1 MMSNLH
7 SILMVRPSSF
17 RTNTQTLENNH
28 FQKISHF
35 TDEIILQKTLIEF
48 DNLVNKIRSFG
59 IPVTVFQDDLVYDTP
74 DSIFPNNWISF
85 HAKKKIVLY
94 PMYAENRRL
103 ERNENIIKKV
113 ESTGILID
121 TILDYTKAELNNQFL
136 EGTGSMVLDRKNKKA
151 YASISERTSE
161 ILLDEFC
168 DEFNYMPIVF
178 ESYQNHGERSYLIYH
193 TNVMMC
199 VADKYS
205 VICLESIK
213 SEDEKKKVKQS
224 LIDDGKEII
233 EISSKQLDCFSG
245 NMIELI
251 YNKKSYLVMSETAF
265 KSLSKNQL
273 SSINN
278 YSEII
283 YSSVDTIESCGGG
296 SVRCMIAE
304 VFN

>member
-17 RTNTQTLENNH
+17 RTNTQTLQNNH
-28 FQKISHF
+28 FQKISDSS
-35 TDEIILQKTLIEF
+35 DEIILQKTLIEF
-48 DNLVNKIRSFG
+48 DNLVNKIRSYG
-59 IPVTVFQDDLVYDTP
+59 IPVTVFQDDLIFDTP

-85 HAKKKIVLY
+85 HTEKKIVLY

-113 ESTGILID
+113 ESTGVIID

-178 ESYQNHGERSYLIYH
+178 ESYQHHGNRSYLIYH

-251 YNKKSYLVMSETAF
+251 YNKKSYLVMSETAY
-265 KSLSKNQL
+265 KSLSENQF

-283 YSSVDTIESCGGG
+283 YSNVDTIESCGGG

>member
-17 RTNTQTLENNH
+17 RTNTQTLQNNH
-28 FQKISHF
+28 FQKTSDSS
-35 TDEIILQKTLIEF
+35 DEIILQKTLIEF
-48 DNLVNKIRSFG
+48 DNLVNKIRSYG
-59 IPVTVFQDDLVYDTP
+59 IPVTVFQDDLIFDTP

-85 HAKKKIVLY
+85 HTEKKIVLY

-113 ESTGILID
+113 ESTGVIID

-178 ESYQNHGERSYLIYH
+178 ESYHNHGNRSYLIYH

-265 KSLSKNQL
+265 KSLSENQL

-283 YSSVDTIESCGGG
+283 YSNVDTIESCGGG

>member
-17 RTNTQTLENNH
+17 RTNTQTLQNNH
-28 FQKISHF
+28 FQKISNSS
-35 TDEIILQKTLIEF
+35 DEIILQKTLIEF
-48 DNLVNKIRSFG
+48 DNLVNKIRSYG
-59 IPVTVFQDDLVYDTP
+59 IPVTVFQDDLIFDTP

-85 HAKKKIVLY
+85 HTEKKIVLY

-113 ESTGILID
+113 ESTGVIID

-178 ESYQNHGERSYLIYH
+178 ESYQNHCNRSYLIYH

-265 KSLSKNQL
+265 KSLSENQL

-283 YSSVDTIESCGGG
+283 YSNVDTIESCGGG

>member
-1 MMSNLH
+1 
-7 SILMVRPSSF
+7 
-17 RTNTQTLENNH
+17 
-28 FQKISHF
+28 
-35 TDEIILQKTLIEF
+35 
-48 DNLVNKIRSFG
+48 
-59 IPVTVFQDDLVYDTP
+59 
-74 DSIFPNNWISF
+74 
-85 HAKKKIVLY
+85 
-94 PMYAENRRL
+94 
-103 ERNENIIKKV
+103 
-113 ESTGILID
+113 
-121 TILDYTKAELNNQFL
+121 
-136 EGTGSMVLDRKNKKA
+136 MVLDRKNKKA

-178 ESYQNHGERSYLIYH
+178 ESYQNHGKRSYLIYH

-224 LIDDGKEII
+224 LTDDGKEII

-251 YNKKSYLVMSETAF
+251 FNKKSYLVMSETAF

>member
-17 RTNTQTLENNH
+17 RTNTQTLQNNH
-28 FQKISHF
+28 FQKISNSS
-35 TDEIILQKTLIEF
+35 DEIILQKTLIEF
-48 DNLVNKIRSFG
+48 DNLVNKIRSYG

-113 ESTGILID
+113 ESTGVIID

-178 ESYQNHGERSYLIYH
+178 ESYQHHGNRSYLIYH

-251 YNKKSYLVMSETAF
+251 YNKKSYLVMSETAY
-265 KSLSKNQL
+265 KSLSENQF

-283 YSSVDTIESCGGG
+283 YSNVDTIESCGGG

>member
-17 RTNTQTLENNH
+17 RTNTQTLQNNH
-28 FQKISHF
+28 FQKISNSS
-35 TDEIILQKTLIEF
+35 DEIILQKTLIEF
-48 DNLVNKIRSFG
+48 DNLVNKIRSYG
-59 IPVTVFQDDLVYDTP
+59 IPVTVFQDDLIFDTP

-85 HAKKKIVLY
+85 HTEKKIVLY

-113 ESTGILID
+113 ESTGVLID

-178 ESYQNHGERSYLIYH
+178 ESYQHHGNRSYLIYH

-251 YNKKSYLVMSETAF
+251 YNKKSYLVMSETAY
-265 KSLSKNQL
+265 KSLSENQF

-283 YSSVDTIESCGGG
+283 YSNVDTIESCGGG

>member
-17 RTNTQTLENNH
+17 RTNTQTLQNNH
-28 FQKISHF
+28 FQKISVF
-35 TDEIILQKTLIEF
+35 SDEIILQKTLIEF
-48 DNLVNKIRSFG
+48 DNLVNKIRSYG
-59 IPVTVFQDDLVYDTP
+59 IPVTVFQDDLIFDTP

-85 HAKKKIVLY
+85 HTEKKIVLY

-113 ESTGILID
+113 ESTGVIID

-178 ESYQNHGERSYLIYH
+178 ESYQHHGNRSYLIYH

-265 KSLSKNQL
+265 KSLSVNQL

-283 YSSVDTIESCGGG
+283 YSNVDTIESCGGG

>member
-1 MMSNLH
+1 
-7 SILMVRPSSF
+7 MVRPSSF
-17 RTNTQTLENNH
+17 RTNTQTLQNNH
-28 FQKISHF
+28 FQKISDSS
-35 TDEIILQKTLIEF
+35 DEIILQKTLIEF
-48 DNLVNKIRSFG
+48 DNLVNKIRSYG
-59 IPVTVFQDDLVYDTP
+59 IPVTVFQDDLIFDTP

-85 HAKKKIVLY
+85 HTEKKIVLY

-113 ESTGILID
+113 ESTGVIID

-178 ESYQNHGERSYLIYH
+178 ESYQHHGNRSYLIYH

-265 KSLSKNQL
+265 KSLSENQL

-283 YSSVDTIESCGGG
+283 YSNVDTIESCGGG

>member
-17 RTNTQTLENNH
+17 RTNTQTLQNNH
-28 FQKISHF
+28 FQKISVF
-35 TDEIILQKTLIEF
+35 SDEIILQKTLIEF
-48 DNLVNKIRSFG
+48 DNLVNKIRSYG

-94 PMYAENRRL
+94 PMYAANRRL

-113 ESTGILID
+113 ESTGVLID

-178 ESYQNHGERSYLIYH
+178 ESYQNHGNRSYLIYH

-199 VADKYS
+199 VAEKYS

-265 KSLSKNQL
+265 KSLSENQL

-283 YSSVDTIESCGGG
+283 YSNVDTIESCGGG

>member
-1 MMSNLH
+1 
-7 SILMVRPSSF
+7 MVRPSSF
-17 RTNTQTLENNH
+17 RTNTQTLQNNH
-28 FQKISHF
+28 FQKISNSS
-35 TDEIILQKTLIEF
+35 DEIILQKTLIEF
-48 DNLVNKIRSFG
+48 DNLVNKIRSYG
-59 IPVTVFQDDLVYDTP
+59 IPVTVFQDDLIFDTP

-85 HAKKKIVLY
+85 HTEKKIVLY

-113 ESTGILID
+113 ESTGVIID

-178 ESYQNHGERSYLIYH
+178 ESYQNHGNRSYLIYH

-251 YNKKSYLVMSETAF
+251 YNKKSYLVMSETAY
-265 KSLSKNQL
+265 KSLSENQF

-283 YSSVDTIESCGGG
+283 YSNVDTIESCGGG

>member
-1 MMSNLH
+1 MMTNLH

-28 FQKISHF
+28 FQKISDF
-35 TDEIILQKTLIEF
+35 TDGIILKKTLIEF

-59 IPVTVFQDDLVYDTP
+59 IPVTVFQDDLIFDTP

-85 HAKKKIVLY
+85 HTEKKIVLY

-113 ESTGILID
+113 ESTGVIID

-178 ESYQNHGERSYLIYH
+178 ESYQNHGNRSYLIYH

-265 KSLSKNQL
+265 KSLSENQL

-283 YSSVDTIESCGGG
+283 YSNVDTIESCGGG

>member
-17 RTNTQTLENNH
+17 RTNTQTLQNNH
-28 FQKISHF
+28 FQKISNSS
-35 TDEIILQKTLIEF
+35 DEIILQKTLIEF
-48 DNLVNKIRSFG
+48 DNLVNKIRSYG
-59 IPVTVFQDDLVYDTP
+59 IPVTVFQDDLIFDTP

-85 HAKKKIVLY
+85 HTEKKIVLY

-113 ESTGILID
+113 ESTGVIID

-178 ESYQNHGERSYLIYH
+178 ESYQHHGNRSYLIYH

-251 YNKKSYLVMSETAF
+251 YNKKSYLVMSETAY
-265 KSLSKNQL
+265 KSLSENQF

-283 YSSVDTIESCGGG
+283 YSNVDTIESCGGG

>member
-17 RTNTQTLENNH
+17 RTNTQTLQNNH
-28 FQKISHF
+28 FQKISDSS
-35 TDEIILQKTLIEF
+35 DEIILQKTLIEF
-48 DNLVNKIRSFG
+48 DNLVNKIRSYG
-59 IPVTVFQDDLVYDTP
+59 IPVTVFQDDLIFDTP

-85 HAKKKIVLY
+85 HTEKKIVLY

-113 ESTGILID
+113 ESTGVIID

-178 ESYQNHGERSYLIYH
+178 ESYQHHGNRSYLIYH

-265 KSLSKNQL
+265 KSLSENQL

-283 YSSVDTIESCGGG
+283 YSNVDTIESCGGG

>member
-17 RTNTQTLENNH
+17 RTNTQTLQNNY
-28 FQKISHF
+28 FQKISDF
-35 TDEIILQKTLIEF
+35 SDEIILQKTLIEF
-48 DNLVNKIRSFG
+48 DNLVNKIRSYG
-59 IPVTVFQDDLVYDTP
+59 IPVTVFQDDLIFDTP

-85 HAKKKIVLY
+85 HSEKKIVLY

-113 ESTGILID
+113 ESTGVIID

-178 ESYQNHGERSYLIYH
+178 ESYQNHGNRSYLIYH

-265 KSLSKNQL
+265 KSLSENQI

-283 YSSVDTIESCGGG
+283 YSNVDTIESCGGG

>member
-17 RTNTQTLENNH
+17 RTNTQTLQNNH
-28 FQKISHF
+28 FQKISDSS
-35 TDEIILQKTLIEF
+35 DEIILQKTLIEF
-48 DNLVNKIRSFG
+48 DNLVNKIRSYG
-59 IPVTVFQDDLVYDTP
+59 IPVTVFQDDLIFDTP

-85 HAKKKIVLY
+85 HTEKKIVLY

-113 ESTGILID
+113 ESTGVIID

-178 ESYQNHGERSYLIYH
+178 ESYQNHGNRSYLIYH

-273 SSINN
+273 SKINN

>member
-17 RTNTQTLENNH
+17 RTNTQTLQNNH
-28 FQKISHF
+28 FQKISDSS
-35 TDEIILQKTLIEF
+35 DEIILQKTLIEF
-48 DNLVNKIRSFG
+48 DNLVNKIRSYG
-59 IPVTVFQDDLVYDTP
+59 IPVTVFQDDLIFDTP

-85 HAKKKIVLY
+85 HTEKKIVLY

-113 ESTGILID
+113 ESTGVIID

-178 ESYQNHGERSYLIYH
+178 ESYQNHGNRSYLIYH

-265 KSLSKNQL
+265 KSLSENQL

-283 YSSVDTIESCGGG
+283 YSNVDTIESCGGG

>member
-17 RTNTQTLENNH
+17 RTNTQTLQNNH
-28 FQKISHF
+28 FQKISVF
-35 TDEIILQKTLIEF
+35 SDEIILQKTLIEF
-48 DNLVNKIRSFG
+48 DNLVNKIRSYG

-94 PMYAENRRL
+94 PMYAANRRL

-113 ESTGILID
+113 ESTGVLID

-178 ESYQNHGERSYLIYH
+178 ESYQNHGNRSYLIYH

-199 VADKYS
+199 VAEKYS

-265 KSLSKNQL
+265 KSLSVNQL

-283 YSSVDTIESCGGG
+283 YSNVDTIESCGGG

>member
-17 RTNTQTLENNH
+17 RTNTQTIENNH
-28 FQKISHF
+28 FQKISVF
-35 TDEIILQKTLIEF
+35 SDEIILQKTLIEF
-48 DNLVNKIRSFG
+48 DNLVNKIRSYG
-59 IPVTVFQDDLVYDTP
+59 IPVTVFQDDLIFDTP

-85 HAKKKIVLY
+85 HTEKKIVLY

-113 ESTGILID
+113 ESTGVVID

-178 ESYQNHGERSYLIYH
+178 ESYQNHGNRSYLIYH

-265 KSLSKNQL
+265 KSLSENQL

-283 YSSVDTIESCGGG
+283 YSNVDTIESCGGG

>member
-1 MMSNLH
+1 
-7 SILMVRPSSF
+7 MVRPSSF
-17 RTNTQTLENNH
+17 RTNTQTLQNNH
-28 FQKISHF
+28 FQKTSDSS
-35 TDEIILQKTLIEF
+35 DEIILQKTLIEF
-48 DNLVNKIRSFG
+48 DNLVNKIRSYG
-59 IPVTVFQDDLVYDTP
+59 IPVTVFQDDLIFDTP

-85 HAKKKIVLY
+85 HTEKKIVLY

-113 ESTGILID
+113 ESTGVIID

-178 ESYQNHGERSYLIYH
+178 ESYQNHGNRSYLIYH

-265 KSLSKNQL
+265 KSLSENQL

-283 YSSVDTIESCGGG
+283 YSNVDTIESCGGG

>member
-17 RTNTQTLENNH
+17 RTNTQTLQNNH
-28 FQKISHF
+28 FQKISVF
-35 TDEIILQKTLIEF
+35 SDEIILQKTLIEF
-48 DNLVNKIRSFG
+48 DNLVNKIRSYG
-59 IPVTVFQDDLVYDTP
+59 IPVTVFQDDLIFDTP

-85 HAKKKIVLY
+85 HTEKKIVLY

-113 ESTGILID
+113 ESTGVLID

-178 ESYQNHGERSYLIYH
+178 ESYQHHGNRSYLIYH

-213 SEDEKKKVKQS
+213 SEDEKKKVIQS

-265 KSLSKNQL
+265 KSLSENQL

-283 YSSVDTIESCGGG
+283 YSNVDTIESCGGG

>member
-17 RTNTQTLENNH
+17 RTNTQTLQNNH
-28 FQKISHF
+28 FQKISDF
-35 TDEIILQKTLIEF
+35 SDEIILQKTLIEF
-48 DNLVNKIRSFG
+48 DNLVNKIRSYG
-59 IPVTVFQDDLVYDTP
+59 IPVTVFQDDLIFDTP

-85 HAKKKIVLY
+85 HTEKKIVLY

-113 ESTGILID
+113 ESTGVIID

-178 ESYQNHGERSYLIYH
+178 ESYQNHGNRSYLIYH

-265 KSLSKNQL
+265 KSLSENQL

-283 YSSVDTIESCGGG
+283 YSNVDTIESCGGG

>member
-1 MMSNLH
+1 
-7 SILMVRPSSF
+7 
-17 RTNTQTLENNH
+17 
-28 FQKISHF
+28 
-35 TDEIILQKTLIEF
+35 
-48 DNLVNKIRSFG
+48 
-59 IPVTVFQDDLVYDTP
+59 
-74 DSIFPNNWISF
+74 
-85 HAKKKIVLY
+85 
-94 PMYAENRRL
+94 MYAENRRL

-113 ESTGILID
+113 ESTGVIID

-178 ESYQNHGERSYLIYH
+178 ESYQNHGNRSYLIYH

-265 KSLSKNQL
+265 KSLSENQL

-283 YSSVDTIESCGGG
+283 CSNVDTIESCGGG

>member
-1 MMSNLH
+1 M
-7 SILMVRPSSF
+7 F
-17 RTNTQTLENNH
+17 
-28 FQKISHF
+28 
-35 TDEIILQKTLIEF
+35 
-48 DNLVNKIRSFG
+48 
-59 IPVTVFQDDLVYDTP
+59 
-74 DSIFPNNWISF
+74 
-85 HAKKKIVLY
+85 
-94 PMYAENRRL
+94 AENRRL
-103 ERNENIIKKV
+103 ERSFELIKFIEKNGVIINNIH
-113 ESTGILID
+113 
-121 TILDYTKAELNNQFL
+121 DYTEAENNNEFL
-136 EGTGSMVLDRKNKKA
+136 EGTGSMVLDRTNNKV

-161 ILLDEFC
+161 NLVDEFC
-168 DEFNYMPIVF
+168 EDFDYMPIIF
-178 ESYQNHGERSYLIYH
+178 KSFQSHDNKRKLIYH

-199 VADKYS
+199 VAEKYS

-224 LIDDGKEII
+224 LTDDGKEII
-233 EISSKQLDCFSG
+233 EISSKQLNCFSG

-265 KSLSKNQL
+265 KSLNKDQL

-283 YSSVDTIESCGGG
+283 YSNVDTIESCGGG

>member
-17 RTNTQTLENNH
+17 RTNTQTLQNNH
-28 FQKISHF
+28 FQKISNSS
-35 TDEIILQKTLIEF
+35 DEIILQKTLIEF
-48 DNLVNKIRSFG
+48 DNLVNKIRSYG
-59 IPVTVFQDDLVYDTP
+59 IPVTVFQDDLIFDTP

-85 HAKKKIVLY
+85 HTEKKIVLY

-113 ESTGILID
+113 ESTGVLID

-178 ESYQNHGERSYLIYH
+178 ESYQHHGNRSYLIYH

-265 KSLSKNQL
+265 KSLSENQL

-283 YSSVDTIESCGGG
+283 YSNVDTIESCGGG

>member
-17 RTNTQTLENNH
+17 RTNTQTLQNNH
-28 FQKISHF
+28 FQKISVF
-35 TDEIILQKTLIEF
+35 SDEIILQKTLIEF
-48 DNLVNKIRSFG
+48 DNLVNKIRSYG
-59 IPVTVFQDDLVYDTP
+59 IPVTVFQDDLIFDTP

-85 HAKKKIVLY
+85 HTEKKIVLY

-113 ESTGILID
+113 ESTGVIID

-178 ESYQNHGERSYLIYH
+178 ESYQNHGNRSYLIYH

-265 KSLSKNQL
+265 KSLSENQL

-283 YSSVDTIESCGGG
+283 YSNVDTIESCGGG

>member
-1 MMSNLH
+1 MSSLH
-7 SILMVRPSSF
+7 SVLMVRPSSF
-17 RTNTQTLENNH
+17 RTNTQTIDNNY
-28 FQKISHF
+28 FQKISDL
-35 TDEIILQKTLIEF
+35 TDDVILQKSLTEF
-48 DNLVNKIRSFG
+48 DNLVNKIRSYG
-59 IPVTVFQDDLVYDTP
+59 IPVTVFQDDSVYDTP

-85 HAKKKIVLY
+85 HSDKKIVLY

-103 ERNENIIKKV
+103 ERNENIIKKI
-113 ESTGILID
+113 ESSGVKFD
-121 TILDYTKAELNNQFL
+121 TIIDYSKAELNNYFL

-161 ILLDEFC
+161 VLLFEFC
-168 DEFNYMPIVF
+168 DEFNYMPITF
-178 ESYQNHGERSYLIYH
+178 KSFHNHDKEYNLIYH

-205 VICLESIK
+205 IICLDSIK
-213 SEDEKKKVKQS
+213 SKAEKKKVKLS
-224 LIDDGKEII
+224 LIDDKKEII
-233 EISSKQLDCFSG
+233 EISLKQLDCFSG

-265 KSLSKNQL
+265 KSLNKNQL
-273 SSINN
+273 SSIYK

-283 YSSVDTIESCGGG
+283 YSNVKTIESCGGG

>member
-17 RTNTQTLENNH
+17 RTNTQTLQNNH
-28 FQKISHF
+28 FQKISDSS
-35 TDEIILQKTLIEF
+35 DEIILQKTLIEF
-48 DNLVNKIRSFG
+48 DNLVNKIRSYG
-59 IPVTVFQDDLVYDTP
+59 IPVTVFQDDLIFDTP

-85 HAKKKIVLY
+85 HTEKKIVLY

-113 ESTGILID
+113 ESTGVIID

-178 ESYQNHGERSYLIYH
+178 ESYQNHGNRSYLIYH

-205 VICLESIK
+205 VLCLESIK

-265 KSLSKNQL
+265 KSLSENQL

-283 YSSVDTIESCGGG
+283 YSNVDTIESCGGG

>member
-1 MMSNLH
+1 
-7 SILMVRPSSF
+7 MVRPSSF
-17 RTNTQTLENNH
+17 RTNTQTLQNNH
-28 FQKISHF
+28 FQKTSDSS
-35 TDEIILQKTLIEF
+35 DEIILQKTLIEF
-48 DNLVNKIRSFG
+48 DNLVNKIRSYG
-59 IPVTVFQDDLVYDTP
+59 IPVTVFQDDLIFDTP

-85 HAKKKIVLY
+85 HTEKKIVLY

-113 ESTGILID
+113 ESTGVIID

-178 ESYQNHGERSYLIYH
+178 ESYQNHGNRSYLIYH

>member
-17 RTNTQTLENNH
+17 RTNTQTLQNNH
-28 FQKISHF
+28 FQKISNSS
-35 TDEIILQKTLIEF
+35 DEIILQKTLIEF
-48 DNLVNKIRSFG
+48 DNLVNKIRSYG

-94 PMYAENRRL
+94 PMYAANRRL

-113 ESTGILID
+113 ESTGVLID

-178 ESYQNHGERSYLIYH
+178 ESYQHHGNRSYLIYH

-265 KSLSKNQL
+265 KSLSVNQL

-283 YSSVDTIESCGGG
+283 YSNVDTIESCGGG

>member
-1 MMSNLH
+1 
-7 SILMVRPSSF
+7 MVRPSSF
-17 RTNTQTLENNH
+17 RTNTQTLQNNH
-28 FQKISHF
+28 FQKISDSS
-35 TDEIILQKTLIEF
+35 DEIILQKTLIEF
-48 DNLVNKIRSFG
+48 DNLVNKIRSYG
-59 IPVTVFQDDLVYDTP
+59 IPVTVFQDDLIFDTP

-85 HAKKKIVLY
+85 HPEKKIVLY

-113 ESTGILID
+113 ESTGVIID
-121 TILDYTKAELNNQFL
+121 TILDYTKAELDNQFL

-178 ESYQNHGERSYLIYH
+178 ESYQNHGNRSYLIYH

-213 SEDEKKKVKQS
+213 SEGEKKKVKQS

-251 YNKKSYLVMSETAF
+251 YNKKSYLVMSETAY
-265 KSLSKNQL
+265 KSLSENQL

-283 YSSVDTIESCGGG
+283 YSNVYTIESCGGG

>member
-17 RTNTQTLENNH
+17 RTNTQTLQNNH
-28 FQKISHF
+28 FQKISNSS
-35 TDEIILQKTLIEF
+35 DEIILQKTLIEF
-48 DNLVNKIRSFG
+48 DNLVNKIRSYG
-59 IPVTVFQDDLVYDTP
+59 IPVTVFQDDLIFDTP

-85 HAKKKIVLY
+85 HTEKKIVLY

-113 ESTGILID
+113 ESTGVIID

-178 ESYQNHGERSYLIYH
+178 ESYQNHGNRSYLIYH

-251 YNKKSYLVMSETAF
+251 YNKKSYLVMSETAY
-265 KSLSKNQL
+265 KSLSENQL

-283 YSSVDTIESCGGG
+283 YSNVDTIESCGGG

>member
-17 RTNTQTLENNH
+17 RTNTQTLQNNH
-28 FQKISHF
+28 FQKISVF
-35 TDEIILQKTLIEF
+35 SDEIILQKTLIEF
-48 DNLVNKIRSFG
+48 DNLVNKIRSYG

-113 ESTGILID
+113 ESTGVLID

-178 ESYQNHGERSYLIYH
+178 ESYQHHGNRSYLIYH

-213 SEDEKKKVKQS
+213 SEGEKKKVKQS

-251 YNKKSYLVMSETAF
+251 YNKKSYLVMSETAY
-265 KSLSKNQL
+265 KSLSENQF

-283 YSSVDTIESCGGG
+283 YSNVDTIESCGGG

>member
-17 RTNTQTLENNH
+17 RTNTQTLQNNH
-28 FQKISHF
+28 FQKISDSS
-35 TDEIILQKTLIEF
+35 DEIILQKTLIEF
-48 DNLVNKIRSFG
+48 DNLVNKIRSYG
-59 IPVTVFQDDLVYDTP
+59 IPVTVFQDDLIFDTP

-85 HAKKKIVLY
+85 HTEKKIVLY

-113 ESTGILID
+113 ESTGVLID

-178 ESYQNHGERSYLIYH
+178 ESYQNHGNRSYLIYH

-251 YNKKSYLVMSETAF
+251 YNKKSYLVMSETAY
-265 KSLSKNQL
+265 KSLSENQF

-283 YSSVDTIESCGGG
+283 YSNVDTIESCGGG

>member
-17 RTNTQTLENNH
+17 RTNTQTLQNNH
-28 FQKISHF
+28 FQKISNSS
-35 TDEIILQKTLIEF
+35 DEIILQKTLIEF
-48 DNLVNKIRSFG
+48 DNLVNKIRSYG

-94 PMYAENRRL
+94 PMYAANRRL

-113 ESTGILID
+113 ESTGVLID

-178 ESYQNHGERSYLIYH
+178 ESYQNHGNRSYLIYH

-213 SEDEKKKVKQS
+213 SEGEKKKVKQS

-265 KSLSKNQL
+265 KSLSVNQL

-283 YSSVDTIESCGGG
+283 YSNVDTIESCGGG

>member
-17 RTNTQTLENNH
+17 RTNTQTLQNNH
-28 FQKISHF
+28 FQKISDSS
-35 TDEIILQKTLIEF
+35 DEIILQKTLIEF
-48 DNLVNKIRSFG
+48 DNLVNKIRSYG
-59 IPVTVFQDDLVYDTP
+59 IPVTVFQDDLIFDTP

-85 HAKKKIVLY
+85 HTEKKIVLY

-113 ESTGILID
+113 ESTGVIID

-178 ESYQNHGERSYLIYH
+178 ESYQNHGNRSYLIYH

-213 SEDEKKKVKQS
+213 SEGEKKKVKQS

-265 KSLSKNQL
+265 KSLSENQL

-283 YSSVDTIESCGGG
+283 YSNVDTIESCGGG

>member
-17 RTNTQTLENNH
+17 RTNTQTLQNNH
-28 FQKISHF
+28 FQKISDSS
-35 TDEIILQKTLIEF
+35 DEIILQKTLIEF
-48 DNLVNKIRSFG
+48 DNLVNKIRSYG
-59 IPVTVFQDDLVYDTP
+59 IPVTVFQDDLIFDTP

-85 HAKKKIVLY
+85 HTEKKIVLY

-113 ESTGILID
+113 ESTGIIID
-121 TILDYTKAELNNQFL
+121 TIFDYTKAELNNQFL

-178 ESYQNHGERSYLIYH
+178 ESYQNHGNRSYLIYH

-265 KSLSKNQL
+265 KSLSENQL

-283 YSSVDTIESCGGG
+283 YSNVDTIESCGGG

>member
-17 RTNTQTLENNH
+17 RTNTQTLQNNH
-28 FQKISHF
+28 FQKISDSS
-35 TDEIILQKTLIEF
+35 DEIILQKTLIEF
-48 DNLVNKIRSFG
+48 DNLVNKIRSYG
-59 IPVTVFQDDLVYDTP
+59 IPVTVFQDDLIFDTP

-85 HAKKKIVLY
+85 HTEKKIVLY

-113 ESTGILID
+113 ESTGVIID

-178 ESYQNHGERSYLIYH
+178 ESYQHHGNRSYLIYH

-213 SEDEKKKVKQS
+213 SEGEKKKVKQS

-265 KSLSKNQL
+265 KSLSVNQL

-283 YSSVDTIESCGGG
+283 YSNVDTIESCGGG

>member
-1 MMSNLH
+1 
-7 SILMVRPSSF
+7 MVRPSSF
-17 RTNTQTLENNH
+17 RTNTQTLQNNY
-28 FQKISHF
+28 FQKISDF
-35 TDEIILQKTLIEF
+35 SDEIILQKTLIEF
-48 DNLVNKIRSFG
+48 DNLVNKIRSYG
-59 IPVTVFQDDLVYDTP
+59 IPVTVFQDDLIFDTP

-85 HAKKKIVLY
+85 HSEKKIVLY

-113 ESTGILID
+113 ESTGIIID

-178 ESYQNHGERSYLIYH
+178 ESYQNHGNRSYLIYH

-265 KSLSKNQL
+265 KSLSENQL

-283 YSSVDTIESCGGG
+283 YSNVDTIESCGGG